1 MKSMARWQ
9 VVKYR
14 ARVYVVLLVLLAAGA
29 CSDGAPAEAPGRS
42 EVVHQYQR
50 VLQDRFIQMRTMA
63 VFEAPEAQPPPAPQS
78 LRPPTIGSTLVGEA
92 EGQECIRGGTPRAD
106 VRSIMGEPDS
116 ISFGVWFYG
125 ASEVAFGYGVVV
137 EYRDVD
143 GNLILCR

>member
-42 EVVHQYQR
+42 EVV
-50 VLQDRFIQMRTMA
+50 
-63 VFEAPEAQPPPAPQS
+63 QPPPAPQS

-143 GNLILCR
+143 GNLILCG